1 MSSSSNQPE
10 QDPKTKALN
19 GYRRRLL
26 EHREL
31 DAKLKESEYIDD
43 AQRNKK
49 EILKYTN
56 VVRLGLRTLDKEYD
70 KSEDDIKA
78 LQSVGQV
85 IGEVLKQLDDE
96 RCKLTMCI
104 TK

>member
-31 DAKLKESEYIDD
+31 DAKLKESKLNE
-43 AQRNKK
+43 N
-49 EILKYTN
+49 IL
-56 VVRLGLRTLDKEYD
+56 
-70 KSEDDIKA
+70 
-78 LQSVGQV
+78 
-85 IGEVLKQLDDE
+85 
-96 RCKLTMCI
+96 
-104 TK
+104 

>member
-1 MSSSSNQPE
+1 MSSSQPE

-31 DAKLKESEYIDD
+31 DAKLKESNIHFSNII
-43 AQRNKK
+43 AAMFFLFSTSP
-49 EILKYTN
+49 I
-56 VVRLGLRTLDKEYD
+56 VRLGLRTLDKEYD

-96 RCKLTMCI
+96 RCK
-104 TK
+104 

>member
-1 MSSSSNQPE
+1 MSSSSQPE

-31 DAKLKESEYIDD
+31 DAKLKESKDSVKILACKPQCPLLYFYI
-43 AQRNKK
+43 
-49 EILKYTN
+49 
-56 VVRLGLRTLDKEYD
+56 VRLGLRNLDKEYD

-96 RCKLTMCI
+96 RCR
-104 TK
+104 

>member
-1 MSSSSNQPE
+1 MSSSSSNQPE

-31 DAKLKESEYIDD
+31 DAKLKESKFFTKNRKCQVY
-43 AQRNKK
+43 
-49 EILKYTN
+49 LYLFLL
-56 VVRLGLRTLDKEYD
+56 VRLGLRTLDKEYD

-96 RCKLTMCI
+96 RCKM
-104 TK
+104 KD

>member
-31 DAKLKESEYIDD
+31 DAKLKESKRPLFHETIIESSSTHKVTS
-43 AQRNKK
+43 ASWFKN
-49 EILKYTN
+49 T
-56 VVRLGLRTLDKEYD
+56 
-70 KSEDDIKA
+70 
-78 LQSVGQV
+78 
-85 IGEVLKQLDDE
+85 
-96 RCKLTMCI
+96 
-104 TK
+104 

>member
-1 MSSSSNQPE
+1 MSSSSQPE

-31 DAKLKESEYIDD
+31 DAKLKEM
-43 AQRNKK
+43 
-49 EILKYTN
+49 
-56 VVRLGLRTLDKEYD
+56 RLGLRNLDKEYD

-96 RCKLTMCI
+96 RCSHCKEYQWATLRCWMS
-104 TK
+104 